1 MPALQVLYAHALP
14 GVDASGPGQACT
26 DRGNGRGEG
35 ALRMHSAMP
44 VYSVNVKWGK
54 QSFEGVQLNSD
65 EVWMPQPT

>member
-1 MPALQVLYAHALP
+1 
-14 GVDASGPGQACT
+14 
-26 DRGNGRGEG
+26 
-35 ALRMHSAMP
+35 MHSAMP